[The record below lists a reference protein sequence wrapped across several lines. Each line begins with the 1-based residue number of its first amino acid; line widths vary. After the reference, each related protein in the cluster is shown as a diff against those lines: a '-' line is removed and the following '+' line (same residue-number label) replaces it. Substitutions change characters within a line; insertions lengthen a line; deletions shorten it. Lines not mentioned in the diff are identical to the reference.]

1 MVIISLEKLDIDK
14 THFSK
19 THIIKFLRTKFLMEE
34 LATFK
39 EFLVEVL
46 FSSFRW
52 IQFYKRIS
60 KVKSK
65 QRNHTE
71 ATKQHNNTLHLIKC
85 KEMQQE
91 KTKSK
96 RGIDFTEE

>member
-34 LATFK
+34 LAT
-39 EFLVEVL
+39 LEVL